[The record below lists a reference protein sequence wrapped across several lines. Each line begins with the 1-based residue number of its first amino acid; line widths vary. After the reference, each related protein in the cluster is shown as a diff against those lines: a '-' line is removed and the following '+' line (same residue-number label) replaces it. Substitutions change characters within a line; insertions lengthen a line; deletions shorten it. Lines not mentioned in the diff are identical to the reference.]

1 MSKDR
6 GTADSS
12 LFGRAP
18 TEIKTSIFELLDVSD
33 IRSLRLV
40 HKAFLPVCND
50 ILFRHMRLLLIYED
64 PIYGARSHNLDN
76 GKWPPPTANPSVT
89 IRKFEAFA
97 SFRQRNIF
105 RHVQNLEILSYTPDA
120 IRNAAGNVIIEHR
133 MGVFVSR
140 WMFQGSYNKQFYTDT
155 SINELVNAMNS
166 MTGLTSLYMHTDF
179 LEYLE
184 PGQLSLDFLS
194 NRVKSFKIVSKSHDS
209 IFPSSRFYSNLVT
222 LEAHPVLL
230 SKAKQNGLVNLP
242 NLKNLVVYGGR
253 AKESRQTLNG
263 ITSTMPPLEPPP
275 FNLDD
280 FLAAQESPFALTSL
294 SLKTLEQNLS
304 RGMITYPENINSI
317 LCTPY
322 LSNLRR
328 LHIDFCHSDANA
340 IDSDHIW
347 NAFRVNNIHLEDLRL
362 KHVSTQLISYLGS
375 YRDTLKSLQV
385 GLRVRHLLNRMLT
398 PTEYWNTRQELGTIF
413 WRDVIPAHSSTLR
426 TLRTKPIYNSSHH
439 VLRQT
444 MRMGQNEGY
453 YSADVWSLANNP
465 AAQKAI
471 ERCEQLKDLA
481 VFSIDNGDRPF
492 EQVIGLMLKHSKLH
506 RFTFY
511 NDYCTEW
518 EYTIGW
524 GSDEFYSGAQKLLQ
538 DALRWSGSEE
548 IEINDGFR
556 RKNPLEIELY
566 PAGKLKTYFD
576 WNRMAWMLVQVWFD
590 RKEPKEG
597 EIELDLDEGEA
608 DRAEKLFSA
617 SAGWVCRDPMVNR

>member
-1 MSKDR
+1 
-6 GTADSS
+6 
-12 LFGRAP
+12 
-18 TEIKTSIFELLDVSD
+18 
-33 IRSLRLV
+33 
-40 HKAFLPVCND
+40 
-50 ILFRHMRLLLIYED
+50 MRLLLIYED
-64 PIYGARSHNLDN
+64 PMYGARSPNLDD

-97 SFRQRNIF
+97 SFRQRNILC
-105 RHVQNLEILSYTPDA
+105 HVRNLEILSYTPDA
-120 IRNAAGNVIIEHR
+120 IRNAAGDVIIEHR
-133 MGVFVSR
+133 MGVFVSK
-140 WMFQGSYNKQFYTDT
+140 WMFQGSYNKEFYTDT
-155 SINELVNAMNS
+155 SINELVNAMKS

-179 LEYLE
+179 LKYLE
-184 PGQLSLDFLS
+184 AGQLSLDFLS
-194 NRVKSFKIVSKSHDS
+194 NTVKSFKIVSKSHS
-209 IFPSSRFYSNLVT
+209 YIFPSSRFYSNLVT
-222 LEAHPVLL
+222 LKAHPVLL
-230 SKAKQNGLVNLP
+230 SKARQNGLVNLP

-253 AKESRQTLNG
+253 PKGSRQTLNG

-275 FNLDD
+275 FNLED

-294 SLKTLEQNLS
+294 SLKTLEQNFPW
-304 RGMITYPENINSI
+304 GIIAYPENINSI
-317 LCTPY
+317 LFTPY

-328 LHIDFCHSDANA
+328 LHIDSFRSDAK
-340 IDSDHIW
+340 IDPDHIW
-347 NAFRVNNIHLEDLRL
+347 NVFRVNNIHLEDLRL

-375 YRDTLKSLQV
+375 YRDTLKSLQI

-398 PTEYWNTRQELGTIF
+398 PTDSWNNWQQLGTRF
-413 WRDVIPAHSSTLR
+413 WRDVISAHSSTLR
-426 TLRTKPIYNSSHH
+426 TLRTKPIYYSSHH

-444 MRMGQNEGY
+444 IRTGQNGGY
-453 YSADVWSLANNP
+453 YSPDVWSLANNP

-471 ERCEQLKDLA
+471 EGCEQLEVLA

-492 EQVIGLMLKHSKLH
+492 EQVIGIMLKHPKLH

-511 NDYCTEW
+511 NDYCTGW
-518 EYTIGW
+518 EYPAAW
-524 GSDEFYSGAQKLLQ
+524 GSDEFYSGAHKLLQ
-538 DALRWSGSEE
+538 DALKWSGSEE

-597 EIELDLDEGEA
+597 EIELDLDEEEI

-617 SAGWVCRDPMVNR
+617 SAGSVCRDPLANG

>member
-1 MSKDR
+1 
-6 GTADSS
+6 
-12 LFGRAP
+12 
-18 TEIKTSIFELLDVSD
+18 
-33 IRSLRLV
+33 
-40 HKAFLPVCND
+40 
-50 ILFRHMRLLLIYED
+50 MRLLLIYED
-64 PIYGARSHNLDN
+64 PIYGARSRNLD
-76 GKWPPPTANPSVT
+76 GEKWPPPPPTANPSVT

-97 SFRQRNIF
+97 AFRQRNIF
-105 RHVQNLEILSYTPDA
+105 CHVQNLEILSYTPDA
-120 IRNAAGNVIIEHR
+120 ILNAAGNVIIEHR

-140 WMFQGSYNKQFYTDT
+140 WMFEGNYNKQLYTDT

-179 LEYLE
+179 LNYLE

-194 NRVKSFKIVSKSHDS
+194 DRVKSFKIVSESHDS

-222 LEAHPVLL
+222 LEAHHVLL
-230 SKAKQNGLVNLP
+230 LNAKQNGLVNLP
-242 NLKNLVVYGGR
+242 NLKNLVVHGGR
-253 AKESRQTLNG
+253 AKEYLQTTLKSITCTVPPLKPPLFDLNG
-263 ITSTMPPLEPPP
+263 
-275 FNLDD
+275 

-294 SLKTLEQNLS
+294 SLKTLEQDLS
-304 RGMITYPENINSI
+304 RGVIAYPENINSI

-328 LHIDFCHSDANA
+328 LHIDFFRSDANA
-340 IDSDHIW
+340 IDSDRIW
-347 NAFRVNNIHLEDLRL
+347 NVFRVNNIHLEDLRL

-385 GLRVRHLLNRMLT
+385 GLRARHLLNRMLT
-398 PTEYWNTRQELGTIF
+398 PTDYWNTRQELGIMF

-426 TLRTKPIYNSSHH
+426 TLRTKPIYSTFHH

-444 MRMGQNEGY
+444 MRKGQNKGH

-465 AAQKAI
+465 VARKAI
-471 ERCEQLKDLA
+471 ERCEQLEDLA
-481 VFSIDNGDRPF
+481 VFSIDNGDQPF
-492 EQVIGLMLKHSKLH
+492 EQVIGLMLQHSKLH

-518 EYTIGW
+518 TYAIGW

-538 DALRWSGSEE
+538 DALKWSGSEE
-548 IEINDGFR
+548 IEINNGFR

-617 SAGWVCRDPMVNR
+617 SCSSGWEITAT

>member
-1 MSKDR
+1 
-6 GTADSS
+6 
-12 LFGRAP
+12 
-18 TEIKTSIFELLDVSD
+18 
-33 IRSLRLV
+33 
-40 HKAFLPVCND
+40 
-50 ILFRHMRLLLIYED
+50 MRLLLIYED
-64 PIYGARSHNLDN
+64 PIYGARSRNLD
-76 GKWPPPTANPSVT
+76 GEKWPPPPPTANPSVT

-97 SFRQRNIF
+97 AFRQRNIF
-105 RHVQNLEILSYTPDA
+105 CHVQNLEILSYTPDA
-120 IRNAAGNVIIEHR
+120 ILNAAGNVIIEHR

-140 WMFQGSYNKQFYTDT
+140 WMFEGSYNKQFYTDT

-179 LEYLE
+179 LNYLE

-194 NRVKSFKIVSKSHDS
+194 DRVKSFKIVSESHDS

-230 SKAKQNGLVNLP
+230 LNAKQNGLVNLP

-253 AKESRQTLNG
+253 AKESLQTTLKS
-263 ITSTMPPLEPPP
+263 ITCTVPPLEPPL
-275 FNLDD
+275 FDLNG

-294 SLKTLEQNLS
+294 SLKTLEQDLS
-304 RGMITYPENINSI
+304 RGVIAYPENINSI

-328 LHIDFCHSDANA
+328 LHIDFFRSDANA
-340 IDSDHIW
+340 IDSDRIW
-347 NAFRVNNIHLEDLRL
+347 NVFRVNNIHLEDLRL
-362 KHVSTQLISYLGS
+362 KHVSTQLILYLGS

-385 GLRVRHLLNRMLT
+385 GLRARHLLNRMLT
-398 PTEYWNTRQELGTIF
+398 PTDYWNTRQELGTMF

-426 TLRTKPIYNSSHH
+426 TLRTKPIYNALHH

-444 MRMGQNEGY
+444 MRKGQNKGH

-465 AAQKAI
+465 VARKAI
-471 ERCEQLKDLA
+471 ERCEQLEDLA
-481 VFSIDNGDRPF
+481 VFSIDNGDQPF
-492 EQVIGLMLKHSKLH
+492 EQVIGLMLQHSKLH

-518 EYTIGW
+518 AYAIGW
-524 GSDEFYSGAQKLLQ
+524 GSDEFHSGAQKLLQ
-538 DALRWSGSEE
+538 DALKWSGSEE
-548 IEINDGFR
+548 IEINNGFR

-617 SAGWVCRDPMVNR
+617 PSAGWVCRDPMVNR